1 MGHRF
6 VFSGYFSLTSFAH
19 FEVPVSKD
27 QSLEFLTQFL
37 CDLISHTCASSPP
50 ILDHPNSIW

>member
-6 VFSGYFSLTSFAH
+6 LFSGYFILTTFGH
-19 FEVPVSKD
+19 FEVSVRKD

-37 CDLISHTCASSPP
+37 YDVISHTCASFPTHS
-50 ILDHPNSIW
+50 